1 MKKIGGRLTMENPQF
16 GPASSKIDLALRYL
30 LLPFGI
36 KPTGVFPV

>member
-1 MKKIGGRLTMENPQF
+1 MKKIGGRLAENPQF

>member
-1 MKKIGGRLTMENPQF
+1 MKKIGARLTENPQY

-36 KPTGVFPV
+36 KPTVAFPL